1 MNPDAVKKITFIYKK
16 NQYELN
22 IGLSAPIEVLVNVVK
37 DHFNIPPQVNI
48 CFINAS
54 TNAKLIPGK
63 VVHFWHDASNQMPIY
78 KIILVNHD
86 ENDVQAEGRCESFMK
101 YYILPFLGE

>member
-1 MNPDAVKKITFIYKK
+1 MNPDAVKKIKFIYE
-16 NQYELN
+16 NNENVFDVGQSVAL
-22 IGLSAPIEVLVNVVK
+22 EVLINTVK
-37 DHFNIPPQVNI
+37 RRFHIPDRFCI
-48 CFINAS
+48 YFINIR
-54 TNAKLIPGK
+54 TNESLIPGK

-101 YYILPFLGE
+101 YYILPFL